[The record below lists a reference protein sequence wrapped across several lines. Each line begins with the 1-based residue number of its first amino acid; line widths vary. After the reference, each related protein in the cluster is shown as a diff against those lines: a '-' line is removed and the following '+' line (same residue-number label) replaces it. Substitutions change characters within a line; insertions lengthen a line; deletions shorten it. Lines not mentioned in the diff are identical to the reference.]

1 VTAVAIELPPILS
14 NIVGWLRAGYPQG
27 VPESD
32 YIPLLAILT
41 RRLSDEEVQKITGR
55 LVDIGVLP
63 VEKADIG
70 VMITKVTDEM
80 PLETDVQRVCY
91 RLESGGWTTTGTNEP
106 S

>member
-1 VTAVAIELPPILS
+1 MELPPILS

-27 VPESD
+27 VPEAD

-41 RRLSDEEVQKITGR
+41 RRLSDEEVQQITGR

-63 VEKADIG
+63 VEKTDIG

-80 PLETDVQRVCY
+80 PLETDVQRVRN
-91 RLESGGWTTTGTNEP
+91 RLESGGWPTIGINEP

>member
-1 VTAVAIELPPILS
+1 MDLPPILS

-27 VPESD
+27 VPEAD

-41 RRLSDEEVQKITGR
+41 RRLTDDEVQQITGR

-63 VEKADIG
+63 VGMTDIG

-80 PLETDVQRVCY
+80 PLETDVQRVRD
-91 RLESGGWTTTGTNEP
+91 RLESGGWPTTSINEP